1 MGNHR
6 NKNKEGYDDTTA
18 NFSVYRADKDI
29 AYKRFK
35 KTMKDLRD
43 ICEINGFALEGRVVL
58 RDKTNG
64 RVWR

>member
-1 MGNHR
+1 M
-6 NKNKEGYDDTTA
+6 A
-18 NFSVYRADKDI
+18 VYRADKDI

-43 ICEINGFALEGRVVL
+43 ICAMNGFALEGRVVL